1 MDSKEFITYVRD
13 QRRIG
18 LDDTQIARKLGMD
31 IGIFKDA
38 VDFAF
43 NDIKKE
49 ESVVEKILPAAVAFE
64 GVEEKPKAPRKPR
77 KKVDVEEV
85 PQGE

>member
-31 IGIFKDA
+31 AGIFKDA
-38 VDFAF
+38 VKFAL
-43 NDIKKE
+43 NNVK
-49 ESVVEKILPAAVAFE
+49 ESVVEERVEVVTEAAE
-64 GVEEKPKAPRKPR
+64 SVEEKPKTPRKPR
-77 KKVDVEEV
+77 KKVEVDEV

>member
-18 LDDTQIARKLGMD
+18 LDDNQIARKLGMD
-31 IGIFKDA
+31 VGIFKDA
-38 VDFAF
+38 VDHAT
-43 NDIKKE
+43 NATKE
-49 ESVVEKILPAAVAFE
+49 EPVFEEVKPAAVAFE
-64 GVEEKPKAPRKPR
+64 EVEEKPKAPRKPR
-77 KKVDVEEV
+77 KKAEVFEV

>member
-31 IGIFKDA
+31 AGIFKDA
-38 VDFAF
+38 VNHAC
-43 NDIKKE
+43 NTTKE
-49 ESVVEKILPAAVAFE
+49 ESVFETVKPAAVAFE
-64 GVEEKPKAPRKPR
+64 EAEEKPKAPRKPR

>member
-31 IGIFKDA
+31 VGIFKDA
-38 VDFAF
+38 VNHAS
-43 NDIKKE
+43 NVTKE
-49 ESVVEKILPAAVAFE
+49 EPVVEKILPAAVAFE
-64 GVEEKPKAPRKPR
+64 AVEEKPKAPRKPR

>member
-31 IGIFKDA
+31 VGIFKDA
-38 VDFAF
+38 VVHAS
-43 NDIKKE
+43 NTTKE
-49 ESVVEKILPAAVAFE
+49 EPVFETVKPAAMAFE
-64 GVEEKPKAPRKPR
+64 EIEEKPKTPRKPR

>member
-31 IGIFKDA
+31 VGIFKDA
-38 VDFAF
+38 VNHAS
-43 NDIKKE
+43 NVTKE
-49 ESVVEKILPAAVAFE
+49 EPIFETVKPVAVAFE
-64 GVEEKPKAPRKPR
+64 EIEEKPKAPRKPR

>member
-31 IGIFKDA
+31 VGIFKDA
-38 VDFAF
+38 VDHAY
-43 NDIKKE
+43 NATKE
-49 ESVVEKILPAAVAFE
+49 ESVFETVKPAAVAFE
-64 GVEEKPKAPRKPR
+64 EIEEKSKTPRKPR